1 MAKAKTKKSF
11 QIEFYANM
19 NWFDVAE
26 QPAKLQDLPDAFAQA
41 KKLSKSKSLKN
52 QEAILALLRPYVRA
66 RFLPE
71 NLAHSDSLFSPENGA
86 EVEAA
91 DVRLVAVDF
100 SSSPIPK
107 CKAEAHFNLRLVVDP
122 GKCDFDAWQEE
133 NSNFYDAV
141 AFYWEIERNEQ
152 TEDLDFTFGDHQ
164 GVECIAAVHPHAPA
178 AGPLARSAP
187 QRQAAPGTVSRSER
201 SARRAAEAPRAPDRR
216 WTAAVQAGCLGRPAH
231 ARPAPRALG
240 PAPKG
245 PSAARTRA
253 RPWYFITTKEGMA
266 SRF

>member
-1 MAKAKTKKSF
+1 
-11 QIEFYANM
+11 M

-41 KKLSKSKSLKN
+41 KKLSKSKSSKN
-52 QEAILALLRPYVRA
+52 QEAIRALLSPYVRA

-71 NLAHSDSLFSPENGA
+71 NLTHSDSLFSPENGA
-86 EVEAA
+86 EVEAT

-107 CKAEAHFNLRLVVDP
+107 CKAEAHFNLRLLVDP
-122 GKCDFDAWQEE
+122 GICDFDAWQEE

-164 GVECIAAVHPHAPA
+164 GVECIAAIHPHAPA
-178 AGPLARSAP
+178 ADANPASSPLS
-187 QRQAAPGTVSRSER
+187 QLNFVGLS
-201 SARRAAEAPRAPDRR
+201 
-216 WTAAVQAGCLGRPAH
+216 PAN
-231 ARPAPRALG
+231 R
-240 PAPKG
+240 K
-245 PSAARTRA
+245 S
-253 RPWYFITTKEGMA
+253 
-266 SRF
+266 

>member
-11 QIEFYANM
+11 HVEFYANM

-26 QPAKLQDLPDAFAQA
+26 QPAKPQDLPDAFIQA
-41 KKLSKSKSLKN
+41 KKLSKSKSSKN
-52 QEAILALLRPYVRA
+52 QEAILALLSPYVRA

-71 NLAHSDSLFSPENGA
+71 NLTHSDSLFSPENGA
-86 EVEAA
+86 EVEAT

-107 CKAEAHFNLRLVVDP
+107 CKAEAHFNLRLLVDP
-122 GKCDFDAWQEE
+122 GTCDFDAWQEE

-178 AGPLARSAP
+178 ADA
-187 QRQAAPGTVSRSER
+187 T
-201 SARRAAEAPRAPDRR
+201 
-216 WTAAVQAGCLGRPAH
+216 
-231 ARPAPRALG
+231 PAPSPLSQLNFVG
-240 PAPKG
+240 L
-245 PSAARTRA
+245 SAANRKKLIDFLANSWSDEVKNLTA
-253 RPWYFITTKEGMA
+253 LQEGSGETLTIEIAEDDKFLLGIAIKMMDFEKYV
-266 SRF
+266 RED